1 MHESNSNH
9 MGRRR
14 LRRTFVGSAGITI
27 LEFIGCFCAVVGG
40 AWLGALYLGVDVRHL
55 AFVALKESQLLDRVP
70 EKWRPASPDAKQG
83 PDAPTPEQLARQTQQ
98 ELVALRKEIT
108 ALRSERTGS
117 QAPSNATESASDGA
131 TAAESRPG
139 AKELSLAYWNR
150 LNDIVRDETE
160 LQHDSES
167 AATQS
172 NATQVAALKS
182 RVCKF
187 AASAIQA
194 IPTVGVDPS
203 AVEFGNQ
210 LAEWYDRGGDLY
222 GEAVKIW
229 ESPTRGQ
236 TGQPMTQDWEQSQ
249 AQHRNE
255 GRLMAERGAAVRDS
269 LVRRFGDS
277 FQALPKP

>member
-1 MHESNSNH
+1 MNQSNSAH
-9 MGRRR
+9 QGRRAALRKR
-14 LRRTFVGSAGITI
+14 LGRAGLTI
-27 LEFIGCFCAVVGG
+27 LEFIGCLCALVGG

-55 AFVALKESQLLDRVP
+55 AYVTLKESQLLDRMP

-83 PDAPTPEQLARQTQQ
+83 AEAPTPEQLARQTQQ
-98 ELVALRKEIT
+98 ELVALRKEIN
-108 ALRSERTGS
+108 ALRTERTGS
-117 QAPSNATESASDGA
+117 PAAANATESTGDATTAS
-131 TAAESRPG
+131 ESRPA

-150 LNDIVRDETE
+150 LNDIVRDETA
-160 LQHDSES
+160 LQNDSES

-182 RVCKF
+182 RIFKF
-187 AASAIQA
+187 AASAIQT
-194 IPTVGVDPS
+194 IPTDGVDPS
-203 AVEFGNQ
+203 EVEFGNQ
-210 LAEWYDRGGDLY
+210 LAQWYDRGGDLY

-229 ESPTRGQ
+229 ESPARGQ
-236 TGQPMTQDWEQSQ
+236 AGQPMTQDWEQSQ